1 MADQLPYIKN
11 FDAWNEH
18 KKRIEKR
25 TGPHA
30 KPGEIWWTYWGVNVG
45 HEMDGKGEDFERP
58 ALVLAIFGS
67 SIFVAPTTSSPHG
80 AYTHQIETKRNIKI
94 HVSLSHVRCIDHRR
108 LRRMVNV
115 TTPEGFSLLQD
126 ILIHYIKR
134 NRAFQRGISGPS
146 GA

>member
-45 HEMDGKGEDFERP
+45 HEMDGKGELSRRP
-58 ALVLAIFGS
+58 VFILTSFSRIVLAIP
-67 SIFVAPTTSSPHG
+67 ITS
-80 AYTHQIETKRNIKI
+80 
-94 HVSLSHVRCIDHRR
+94 HVSDSRFYIPITLHNHKSWLALTHAKHIDTRR
-108 LRRMVNV
+108 LYARVRLEDSATLNKVRDRFISL
-115 TTPEGFSLLQD
+115 FST
-126 ILIHYIKR
+126 
-134 NRAFQRGISGPS
+134 
-146 GA
+146 

>member
-1 MADQLPYIKN
+1 MADKLPYVKN

-45 HEMDGKGEDFERP
+45 HEMDGKGKDFERP

-67 SIFVAPTTSSPHG
+67 SIFVVPTTSSQHG
-80 AYTHQIETKRNIKI
+80 AYTHQINTKRNIKTY
-94 HVSLSHVRCIDHRR
+94 VALSHTRCIDYRRFRR
-108 LRRMVNV
+108 LLDNA
-115 TTPEGFSLLQD
+115 TPDGFINIQNT
-126 ILIHYIKR
+126 LIHYIKR
-134 NRAFQRGISGPS
+134 NRALRRGISGPS

>member
-45 HEMDGKGEDFERP
+45 HEMDGKGEPSRRP
-58 ALVLAIFGS
+58 VFILASFSRIVLAIP
-67 SIFVAPTTSSPHG
+67 ITSHASDSRLYIPITLHNRTSWL
-80 AYTHQIETKRNIKI
+80 ALTHAK
-94 HVSLSHVRCIDHRR
+94 HIDTRR
-108 LRRMVNV
+108 LDERVC
-115 TTPEGFSLLQD
+115 PQDLILLGKVRD
-126 ILIHYIKR
+126 SFIYLI
-134 NRAFQRGISGPS
+134 ST
-146 GA
+146 